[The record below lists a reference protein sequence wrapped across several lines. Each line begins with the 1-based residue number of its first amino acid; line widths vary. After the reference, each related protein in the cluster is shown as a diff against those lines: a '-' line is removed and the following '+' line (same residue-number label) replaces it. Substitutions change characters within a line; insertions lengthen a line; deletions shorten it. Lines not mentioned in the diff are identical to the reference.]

1 MTLLLTNVF
10 ILKPETELNM
20 FKKESNRPDFIKQ
33 FWKKPGIISDL
44 YFKWISMLGYIIT
57 KNLSEAL

>member
-20 FKKESNRPDFIKQ
+20 FKKRIEQTRFYKTVLETAWHYWRFMLQVDIYAGLHYNQRP
-33 FWKKPGIISDL
+33 L
-44 YFKWISMLGYIIT
+44 
-57 KNLSEAL
+57 

>member
-20 FKKESNRPDFIKQ
+20 FKKRIEQNRFYKTVLETAWHYWRFMLQVDIYAGLHYNQ
-33 FWKKPGIISDL
+33 KPL
-44 YFKWISMLGYIIT
+44 
-57 KNLSEAL
+57 

>member
-20 FKKESNRPDFIKQ
+20 FKKEFEQTRFYKTVLEKA
-33 FWKKPGIISDL
+33 WH
-44 YFKWISMLGYIIT
+44 Y
-57 KNLSEAL
+57 